1 MQMPFVFPLRR
12 VEVVEE
18 ERERVLD
25 SHSETHLAQG
35 TAMDAGWEM
44 VLGLFLHEGDKC
56 PCH

>member
-1 MQMPFVFPLRR
+1 MPFIFPLTR
-12 VEVVEE
+12 VEVVGK

-35 TAMDAGWEM
+35 TATDAGWEM
-44 VLGLFLHEGDKC
+44 VLGPFLHEGDKC